1 MEESLPQ
8 FIDINLLRKGMF
20 VQLDL
25 GWMDH
30 PFPKG
35 SFKISSNDQI
45 QTIRS
50 LGLAQVRYFPGKSD
64 PIPAEGDGASATAA
78 DGTAEPGGPEAAQP
92 VPQALSPEAV
102 QRKLRAE
109 QLGAQQRSLMAC
121 ERRFGEATRQYRK
134 VVEHA
139 IASPEKAR
147 EHSMTLINGCVSE
160 LIADGESA
168 IRLLSEGMGDRN
180 AMHPVNVMV
189 VSLLLGKALGLSA
202 QELTDLGQAALLHDL
217 GKLQLPDRVR
227 LVDEHFTA
235 AEYKLYQ
242 DHVTQGITIGK
253 RMGLSPSVLVA
264 MAQHHELVDGSGFP
278 LHLKEER
285 LGTAGKIL
293 ALINRYDNLCNPPKA
308 TLALTPHEALS
319 VIFAQ
324 MKSRFD
330 AVVLGAFIRM
340 MGVYPPGSVVQ
351 LVNDRFAIVVSVNSA
366 RPLRPRVIVHDPSV
380 PKNEALILDLE
391 HHPQLGIRR
400 SLKPTQLPKAA
411 LDYLSPRQ
419 RVCYFFERAID
430 PEMAGAPT

>member
-1 MEESLPQ
+1 MEESPQ
-8 FIDINLLRKGMF
+8 FIDISLLRKGMF

-35 SFKISSNDQI
+35 SFKISSSDQI
-45 QTIRS
+45 QTIRG
-50 LGLAQVRYFPGKSD
+50 LGLTQVRYFPDKSD
-64 PIPAEGDGASATAA
+64 PVEDDSGPAALSSGTQDGPRS
-78 DGTAEPGGPEAAQP
+78 PEAAAAAP
-92 VPQALSPEAV
+92 ALSPEALKRK
-102 QRKLRAE
+102 QRAD

-139 IASPEKAR
+139 INAPEQAR
-147 EHSMTLINGCVSE
+147 EHSAQLVNGCVNE

-189 VSLLLGKALGLSA
+189 VSLLLGKSLGLSQ
-202 QELTDLGQAALLHDL
+202 QELTDLGQAALLHDM

-227 LVDEHFTA
+227 LLDEHFTA
-235 AEYKLYQ
+235 TEYKLYQ
-242 DHVTQGITIGK
+242 EHVTQSVAIGK
-253 RMGLSPSVLVA
+253 RMGLPPGVLVA
-264 MAQHHELVDGSGFP
+264 IAQHHEMVDGSGFP
-278 LHLKEER
+278 LHLKEDR

-324 MKSRFD
+324 MKARFD

-366 RPLRPRVIVHDPSV
+366 RPLRPRVIVHDASV
-380 PKNEALILDLE
+380 PKDEALILDLE

-400 SLKPTQLPKAA
+400 SLKPTQLPKSA

-419 RVCYFFERAID
+419 RVCYFFERAVD